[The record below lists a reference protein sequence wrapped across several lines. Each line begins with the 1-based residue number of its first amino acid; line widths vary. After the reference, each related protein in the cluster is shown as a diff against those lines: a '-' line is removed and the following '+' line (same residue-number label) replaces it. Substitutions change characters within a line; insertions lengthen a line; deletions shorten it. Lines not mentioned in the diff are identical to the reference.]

1 MAETSFITFSAIS
14 ASFSLSVLLTGL
26 YWPRT
31 LLSKSRPFSTIVFFI
46 SLSDFCYSIINC
58 LGFPLNGTL
67 QCSIQAF
74 GIFYFP
80 LASWLWT
87 VMLVYQLKTL
97 LILKMLHIPMIWI
110 HGICWGIPLVLSLL
124 PLSTNPYG
132 MDDYANGDVAC
143 DLSGTRTSK
152 YIWLDL
158 NVSFVAVVCII
169 LMAIW
174 IVEIHLH
181 FRQAE
186 NVAREL
192 SFLKI
197 IRLYPLALLV
207 TWLPRSILRF
217 LISATILSANSS
229 SRLVAEAYVGILS
242 TQYGSLTAI
251 IYFSHSPASRKLWV
265 NLFRRNVA
273 HFNGEKDASM
283 VSLFNDEL
291 TSDDSIE
298 DALVIRAMMEETTT
312 LSERLNPPRSSVRES
327 STTNVMIQLAAQ

>member
-1 MAETSFITFSAIS
+1 
-14 ASFSLSVLLTGL
+14 
-26 YWPRT
+26 
-31 LLSKSRPFSTIVFFI
+31 
-46 SLSDFCYSIINC
+46 
-58 LGFPLNGTL
+58 
-67 QCSIQAF
+67 
-74 GIFYFP
+74 
-80 LASWLWT
+80 
-87 VMLVYQLKTL
+87 MLVYQLKTL
-97 LILKMLHIPMIWI
+97 LILKMLPIPMIWI

-158 NVSFVAVVCII
+158 IVSFVAVVCII

-174 IVEIHLH
+174 IVEIYLH

-197 IRLYPLALLV
+197 MRLYPLALLV
-207 TWLPRSILRF
+207 TWLPKSILRF
-217 LISATILSANSS
+217 LISVTILSANSS
-229 SRLVAEAYVGILS
+229 NRLVAEMYLGILS

-291 TSDDSIE
+291 TSDNNIE
-298 DALVIRAMMEETTT
+298 DALVIRAMMEVETTT
-312 LSERLNPPRSSVRES
+312 LSESLNPPRSSVRES